1 MTQNEV
7 SIIKNAV
14 LDATE
19 AYVDARLSAADFVK
33 TQIGVV
39 KEVTKNS
46 KNKYEHTVVCN
57 KTVRTSGIVYTKVLS
72 ISNIEYPPRSVVF
85 LLAPNSQFSNQFILG
100 KLDDTTFRI
109 DEIAIGGTAS
119 NPAFYVDRQ
128 GNLSIGGSNIFS
140 NPEFKVDNNGNVT
153 IKRGSININNNTFMV
168 SSDGTMQASK
178 CYIGTRNYG
187 FTVAQGGGTA
197 SLWTIVGGASGPT
210 NSDYLTPPNPGSCMD
225 NNGFIT
231 CKNAWASRVL
241 NSQFITYAEG
251 AYVWASAPTW
261 DGGGTPIVGRDGRF
275 VPWESGSDIRL
286 KKNINPIENTFV
298 RDLFKRVNPVKFNY
312 IYDKEEHTEFGLIA
326 QDLEKVF
333 EDIKEPNNAIVSE
346 NESLDENK
354 YKVINY
360 QKMVG
365 LLIPAVKDLYELVEK
380 QQSQINELKSEIENL
395 RKED

>member
-39 KEVTKNS
+39 REVTKNS

-57 KTVRTSGIVYTKVLS
+57 KTVSTSGIIYTKVLS
-72 ISNIEYPPRSVVF
+72 IGNIEFPPRSVVF

-100 KLDDTTFRI
+100 KLDDTTFRV

-140 NPEFKVDNNGNVT
+140 NPEFKVDKSGNVT
-153 IKRGSININNNTFMV
+153 IKKGSININNNTFMV
-168 SSDGTMQASK
+168 NSDGTMQARK
-178 CYIGTRNYG
+178 CYIGSSSYG
-187 FTVAQGGGTA
+187 FTVSQSVGIA
-197 SLWTIVGGASGPT
+197 SLWTIMNGQSGPT
-210 NSDYLTPPNPGSCMD
+210 SSEYLTPPNAGSCID

-231 CKNAWASRVL
+231 CRSYWANRIL
-241 NSQFITYAEG
+241 NSQFVTYYDSAF
-251 AYVWASAPTW
+251 VWASAPTS
-261 DGGGTPIVGRDGRF
+261 DGGGTPIIGRDGRY
-275 VPWESGSDIRL
+275 VPWTGGSDIKL

-298 RDLFKRVNPVKFNY
+298 RDLFKKVNPVKFNY